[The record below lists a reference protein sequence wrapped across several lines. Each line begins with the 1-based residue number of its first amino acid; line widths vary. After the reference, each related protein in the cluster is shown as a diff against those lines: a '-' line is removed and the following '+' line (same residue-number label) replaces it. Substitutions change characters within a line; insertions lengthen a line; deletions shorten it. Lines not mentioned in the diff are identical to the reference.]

1 MLAAACPVSIH
12 VGDRDGKAA
21 NNITILID
29 GAFSGHTDALGTLMV
44 ELEHGNHTLQFFL
57 DTVLLKRA
65 EIYIDCK
72 KDNRFDFELGEGTD
86 NPVALQEVTVEALT
100 ARGAIAQSPF
110 SVQAIDLKG
119 SYDKGGDISEV
130 LNRASGIRLRSDG
143 GVGAPVQINLGGLQG
158 KAVRLFKDG
167 IPIELFGHGFSLGT
181 IPVNMLERVEIYKGA
196 MQSEEHTSELQS
208 LMRISYAVFCLK
220 KKIKN

>member
-86 NPVALQEVTVEALT
+86 NPVALQE
-100 ARGAIAQSPF
+100 R
-110 SVQAIDLKG
+110 
-119 SYDKGGDISEV
+119 
-130 LNRASGIRLRSDG
+130 
-143 GVGAPVQINLGGLQG
+143 
-158 KAVRLFKDG
+158 
-167 IPIELFGHGFSLGT
+167 
-181 IPVNMLERVEIYKGA
+181 
-196 MQSEEHTSELQS
+196 SEERRVGKECVSTCRS
-208 LMRISYAVFCLK
+208 RW
-220 KKIKN
+220 